1 MRFLS
6 IPEFSKSPQAALSSL
21 AESEKIVL
29 TSDGKPTALIIY
41 TDEYIFEDALLD
53 LRKPKAKRD
62 LLVLQMQSI
71 KNGNSKMT
79 MDEINAEIKL
89 ARQERNAKNSS

>member
-21 AESEKIVL
+21 AENEKIVL
-29 TSDGKPTALIIY
+29 TNDGKPTALIIY
-41 TDEYIFEDALLD
+41 TDESIFEDALLD
-53 LRKPKAKRD
+53 LRKLKAKRD
-62 LLVLQMQSI
+62 LFDLQMQSI

-79 MDEINAEIKL
+79 MDEINAEINL
-89 ARQERNAKNSS
+89 ARQERNAKSSS

>member
-21 AESEKIVL
+21 DESEKIVL
-29 TSDGKPTALIIY
+29 TNDGKPTALIIY
-41 TDEYIFEDALLD
+41 TDEFIFEDALLD
-53 LRKPKAKRD
+53 LRKLKAKRD
-62 LLVLQMQSI
+62 LLDLQMQSI

-89 ARQERNAKNSS
+89 ARQERNAKSSS